1 MRRTSWLLGAVLAA
15 GCSASVYGGV
25 GPGETDNFDGPS
37 GDGDPDG
44 DFFDLSVDT
53 SATDPFIQD
62 FPATTTVRG
71 VASASLGLETVEVG
85 GTVVPTDG
93 GGGFEAEVPVTPGL
107 TLVPVVATDS
117 AGNTRNG
124 HRALLAAR
132 FLPEG
137 EINPGAAAITVTNE
151 ILQALAGDQLSD
163 VANLDLSQQI
173 MDEAGSIS
181 QQGCDITLDS
191 VRHGSP
197 SLTLTVEG
205 GQLVVNFTIP
215 DLYVTFH
222 GECSMILSTTS
233 FYGDLVTDVV
243 VNTTLSAAASQT
255 CLETFDHT
263 YPTVTLPGFDLSLNS
278 NDGGLIG
285 MMIPLVG
292 EIMQD
297 SFSQQMSEQIAVQ
310 ADDLIAEQ
318 VAQFG
323 QMGMGEDVQMEFNG
337 VNMSIGFCLTAL
349 ESVDG
354 ELRARIGLSVMG
366 PGGYPAPGAPM
377 VDGELGGAVPGTLW
391 MDSNLIAQMMF
402 SLWSGGG
409 LSGESTGDINTG
421 LLGLLV
427 PEIAEMYPGDTPVT
441 VSIDGLLPP
450 IVHAADPATGGDLL
464 VDIGDLIIQLEVE
477 GQLLF
482 EMSALVHLTLD
493 LQSQDGAITPVIVDS
508 SAEVTVLD
516 EPIAD
521 VDDGLLQAAVAS
533 QIGGQADRLLG
544 EAGFAL
550 PAFGGLT
557 LVPQEATAEPGG
569 RYVRITLAQ

>member
-1 MRRTSWLLGAVLAA
+1 M
-15 GCSASVYGGV
+15 
-25 GPGETDNFDGPS
+25 
-37 GDGDPDG
+37 
-44 DFFDLSVDT
+44 
-53 SATDPFIQD
+53 
-62 FPATTTVRG
+62 
-71 VASASLGLETVEVG
+71 
-85 GTVVPTDG
+85 
-93 GGGFEAEVPVTPGL
+93 
-107 TLVPVVATDS
+107 
-117 AGNTRNG
+117 
-124 HRALLAAR
+124 
-132 FLPEG
+132 
-137 EINPGAAAITVTNE
+137 
-151 ILQALAGDQLSD
+151 
-163 VANLDLSQQI
+163 
-173 MDEAGSIS
+173 
-181 QQGCDITLDS
+181 
-191 VRHGSP
+191 
-197 SLTLTVEG
+197 
-205 GQLVVNFTIP
+205 
-215 DLYVTFH
+215 
-222 GECSMILSTTS
+222 
-233 FYGDLVTDVV
+233 
-243 VNTTLSAAASQT
+243 
-255 CLETFDHT
+255 
-263 YPTVTLPGFDLSLNS
+263 
-278 NDGGLIG
+278 
-285 MMIPLVG
+285 
-292 EIMQD
+292 
-297 SFSQQMSEQIAVQ
+297 
-310 ADDLIAEQ
+310 
-318 VAQFG
+318 
-323 QMGMGEDVQMEFNG
+323 
-337 VNMSIGFCLTAL
+337 
-349 ESVDG
+349 
-354 ELRARIGLSVMG
+354 
-366 PGGYPAPGAPM
+366 
-377 VDGELGGAVPGTLW
+377 PGTLW